1 MFFYDLLT
9 EQNGSVIRC
18 PRLFEILG
26 GDQAVEQL
34 GLEPF
39 FDLPILL
46 SVAIE
51 NYDMFLAEQ
60 IEHQHR
66 EHGDDRSGKD
76 QVPLGGVPADEIVD
90 AQREGKHSGPLR
102 YSGVD

>member
-1 MFFYDLLT
+1 
-9 EQNGSVIRC
+9 
-18 PRLFEILG
+18 
-26 GDQAVEQL
+26 
-34 GLEPF
+34 
-39 FDLPILL
+39 
-46 SVAIE
+46 
-51 NYDMFLAEQ
+51 MFLAEQ